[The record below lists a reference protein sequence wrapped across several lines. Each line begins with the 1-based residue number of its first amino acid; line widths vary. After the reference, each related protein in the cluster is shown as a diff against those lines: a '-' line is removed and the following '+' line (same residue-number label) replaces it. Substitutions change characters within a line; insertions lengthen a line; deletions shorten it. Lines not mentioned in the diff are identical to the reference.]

1 LIDEGP
7 GVLGAIGMGTR
18 GVGGRRVFAEKNANE
33 QSDVSDSK
41 IDSKIVTDASS
52 ATDPFDDTVLR
63 FFCSY
68 DGRANGGALLKYTL
82 NYFLRD
88 NTVEV
93 LEEQGR
99 NTGLDPF
106 PKMLTR
112 SRLPAN
118 GGFDV
123 GPPGEGRL
131 GRGRSAD
138 SARARHRRRRLGG
151 RVRPV
156 PVRARL
162 RREHAR
168 VLRQDARQDARG
180 DGGETVTG

>member
-1 LIDEGP
+1 
-7 GVLGAIGMGTR
+7 M
-18 GVGGRRVFAEKNANE
+18 
-33 QSDVSDSK
+33 
-41 IDSKIVTDASS
+41 
-52 ATDPFDDTVLR
+52 LR

-68 DGRANGGALLKYTL
+68 DGRANGGTLTKYTL
-82 NYFLRD
+82 NYFTRD
-88 NTVEV
+88 DTVEV

-123 GPPGEGRL
+123 GPPGFGRL
-131 GRGRSAD
+131 GAGARD
-138 SARARHRRRRLGG
+138 FLRARHSRGRRGG

-156 PVRARL
+156 SVRARL
-162 RREHAR
+162 RREHRAR
-168 VLRQDARQDARG
+168 TRKTLGRTPRRWRLG
-180 DGGETVTG
+180 R